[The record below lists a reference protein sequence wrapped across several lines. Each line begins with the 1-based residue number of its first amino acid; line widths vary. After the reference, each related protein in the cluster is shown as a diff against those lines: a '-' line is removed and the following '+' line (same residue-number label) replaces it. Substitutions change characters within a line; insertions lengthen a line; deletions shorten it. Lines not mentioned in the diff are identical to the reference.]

1 MSSPTS
7 PTSTPPVVL
16 PPGALDAL
24 PSLARSLSGS
34 ALKLM
39 LVLLGESGPDDITR
53 HVSDPELAQA
63 CGCKPNHLRR
73 LYAELEG
80 AGLAERVGWH
90 SGRDGVRRRIRLY
103 LTIQPPEEEERG
115 RAYMRAGAHMEAG
128 ARIQDRGRASGR
140 AGAHQGALPLRYER
154 PEPPPTTPGRTMTLA
169 CAGPG
174 ASGLSRDS
182 LHSSRPVSLPADA
195 DAPARPEPSETGT
208 GRDDSFV
215 PPPDSPD
222 SPEPP
227 TPGRRA
233 RLEADA
239 GLPTDRG
246 VRARWEL
253 LRRKAEAEEASGA
266 GLPAAPPPRAVPPSV
281 YAPARAPASGPVAA
295 AVPASK
301 PAKVSRDEGVPLTE
315 VLELARSLAGDRP
328 PPLRASVREAVVDRI
343 VRRWRDPKPET
354 RDHIAAAAELLTPD
368 QFAALIR
375 EAERPEIR
383 DPARWFARN
392 SAGPMAVARR
402 QNRRAS

>member
-7 PTSTPPVVL
+7 PTASPPVVL

-53 HVSDPELAQA
+53 HVSDPDLALA

-80 AGLAERVGWH
+80 AGLVERVGWH
-90 SGRDGVRRRIRLY
+90 TGRDGVRRRIRLY
-103 LTIQPPEEEERG
+103 LTIQPPSDEERG
-115 RAYMRAGAHMEAG
+115 RAYMRAGAHLEAG
-128 ARIQDRGRASGR
+128 ARTDERGRASGS

-154 PEPPPTTPGRTMTLA
+154 PEPPPTTPGRTMKLA

-182 LHSSRPVSLPADA
+182 FHSSRPVSPPADA

-208 GRDDSFV
+208 GRDDSLV
-215 PPPDSPD
+215 PPGED
-222 SPEPP
+222 PEPL

-233 RLEADA
+233 RLEVEAK
-239 GLPTDRG
+239 LPGDRG

-253 LRRKAEAEEASGA
+253 LRRKAAAEEASGA
-266 GLPAAPPPRAVPPSV
+266 GIPAAPPPRAVPPSV
-281 YAPARAPASGPVAA
+281 YAPARAPVPGPAAA
-295 AVPASK
+295 AVSK
-301 PAKVSRDEGVPLTE
+301 PAKVSRDEGVPLAE

-328 PPLRASVREAVVDRI
+328 PPLRASVRQAVVDRI

-354 RDHIAAAAELLTPD
+354 REHIAAATELLTPD

-392 SAGPMAVARR
+392 SAEPMALARR